1 MPSLHMFFDTQL
13 SNLALPKDLAAALFA
28 CFVLPS
34 PTNSS
39 SVVFGMRESTAGMD
53 EQYEETRR
61 LNAQDPVLENY
72 RKNREPDRLDARLD
86 AM

>member
-1 MPSLHMFFDTQL
+1 
-13 SNLALPKDLAAALFA
+13 
-28 CFVLPS
+28 
-34 PTNSS
+34 
-39 SVVFGMRESTAGMD
+39 MD

-72 RKNREPDRLDARLD
+72 QKNRESDRLDARLD

>member
-1 MPSLHMFFDTQL
+1 LTF
-13 SNLALPKDLAAALFA
+13 PKDLAAAALFA
-28 CFVLPS
+28 RFVLLG

-39 SVVFGMRESTAGMD
+39 SVVFAMPESTAGMD

-72 RKNREPDRLDARLD
+72 QKNRESDRLDTRLD

>member
-1 MPSLHMFFDTQL
+1 
-13 SNLALPKDLAAALFA
+13 
-28 CFVLPS
+28 
-34 PTNSS
+34 
-39 SVVFGMRESTAGMD
+39 MRESTAGMD